1 MGVAYGGTG
10 LSSIAANSMLY
21 ASASNTLSQ
30 LVSVTNGI
38 LRTSSG
44 VPSYLSPT
52 TRSVLIGT
60 PTISW
65 LSFTAGSAAKPQ
77 TIIHDGTTVSVAQ
90 LVISNLNDV
99 SFTSLST
106 NHLLRYNGTNWVNVA
121 YSALPYLNT
130 DGSNSMAANLN
141 MGAFKIVSLATPT
154 AASDATT
161 KFYVDNIV
169 SAINYNGYCDYG
181 TTANIIGSYNNG
193 VSGVGATITATSV
206 GALVVDGVTVS
217 LNDRVL
223 VKN

>member
-1 MGVAYGGTG
+1 
-10 LSSIAANSMLY
+10 
-21 ASASNTLSQ
+21 
-30 LVSVTNGI
+30 
-38 LRTSSG
+38 
-44 VPSYLSPT
+44 
-52 TRSVLIGT
+52 
-60 PTISW
+60 
-65 LSFTAGSAAKPQ
+65 
-77 TIIHDGTTVSVAQ
+77 
-90 LVISNLNDV
+90 
-99 SFTSLST
+99 
-106 NHLLRYNGTNWVNVA
+106 
-121 YSALPYLNT
+121 
-130 DGSNSMAANLN
+130 MAANLN